1 MLQLLCTREAGC
13 IYEAGGLTSVI
24 SFIQNYS
31 NRIHAD
37 TRYSALD
44 LISKLCAKIEPS
56 DAQLSSIVASLSSL
70 LSHHS
75 REVSEGVLKCHA
87 SMIHRFSRR
96 EVDLSPFASPEL
108 LDHLLERLKPAL
120 PALEASGTAP
130 ASQPQDTL
138 NSSGSGSGAW
148 ASAGQAVFAAVDG
161 SPRTVAGL
169 LQCLCRNSREV
180 KRLAERG
187 FKGARGSEA
196 IFFMLMLASA
206 V

>member
-31 NRIHAD
+31 SRIHAD
-37 TRYSALD
+37 TLHSALD
-44 LISKLCAKIEPS
+44 LISKLCAKIEPN
-56 DAQLSSIVASLSSL
+56 DAQLSPIVASLSSL

-120 PALEASGTAP
+120 PALEASSSPG
-130 ASQPQDTL
+130 SQAQDTL
-138 NSSGSGSGAW
+138 NASGSGSGAW

-180 KRLAERG
+180 RA
-187 FKGARGSEA
+187 F
-196 IFFMLMLASA
+196 
-206 V
+206 